1 MVSVYH
7 ILNEMDKGINIVT
20 TVLLALLVS
29 RVIDINSLTW
39 SDYLIFTLFGVDI
52 VLQIVRAVRRR

>member
-7 ILNEMDKGINIVT
+7 ILNEMEKGINIVT

-29 RVIDINSLTW
+29 RVIDINNMTW
-39 SDYLIFTLFGVDI
+39 SDYLILTLFGVDI
-52 VLQIVRAVRRR
+52 VLQIVRSARRR